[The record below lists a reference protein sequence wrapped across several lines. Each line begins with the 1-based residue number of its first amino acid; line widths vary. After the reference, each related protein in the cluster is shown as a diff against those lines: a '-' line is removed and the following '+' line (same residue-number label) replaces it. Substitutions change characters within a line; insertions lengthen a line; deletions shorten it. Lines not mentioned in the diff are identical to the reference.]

1 MVPSIT
7 VTREIR
13 RTPPLP
19 DVAVARKLET
29 GGTLDQYRTALA
41 HAIKL
46 GS

>member
-19 DVAVARKLET
+19 DVAVARKLEAR
-29 GGTLDQYRTALA
+29 GTPDQYRTALA
-41 HAIKL
+41 RAIKL
-46 GS
+46 ES